1 MCAFLQP
8 LTMYEVEQS
17 GQPDPGCH
25 MSGFKL
31 PYSLGR
37 PGSQGFC
44 RERNLFYR
52 HQNESSQCACLIS
65 FNARCT
71 DTPAARTRAAINLSY
86 LPETAEMKAHALSVH
101 PGGGCDLMPMRV
113 LPWVPSSAARH
124 CCCRRAARCASA
136 STPTNSTQPQQQGS
150 GTALPPNPWSFGFQ
164 CNERYLDW
172 DSSAQ
177 IALVKIWLAGKM
189 DITVPEV
196 EARLAELANLLPD
209 LVSKMERAR
218 ADILYELIK
227 DQAATAERLL
237 ALRELLPRCNVSA
250 LVAGHPRLMLGLS
263 VPEIGQK
270 VHELRAKLPGVDVD
284 ALISQEPML
293 LRADLPRL
301 MSELARLMP
310 HADPVR
316 LIARDPQMVLDMD
329 VAGMPSTLELDGA
342 GLEQGQQ

>member
-1 MCAFLQP
+1 
-8 LTMYEVEQS
+8 MYEVEQS

-124 CCCRRAARCASA
+124 CCCRRAARCGKGGVRNARKTSSHVWLAIPGMQPASCWCC
-136 STPTNSTQPQQQGS
+136 SSNSTFTPITLRQLLHQM
-150 GTALPPNPWSFGFQ
+150 
-164 CNERYLDW
+164 
-172 DSSAQ
+172 AQ
-177 IALVKIWLAGKM
+177 
-189 DITVPEV
+189 
-196 EARLAELANLLPD
+196 
-209 LVSKMERAR
+209 
-218 ADILYELIK
+218 
-227 DQAATAERLL
+227 
-237 ALRELLPRCNVSA
+237 
-250 LVAGHPRLMLGLS
+250 
-263 VPEIGQK
+263 
-270 VHELRAKLPGVDVD
+270 KL
-284 ALISQEPML
+284 
-293 LRADLPRL
+293 
-301 MSELARLMP
+301 
-310 HADPVR
+310 
-316 LIARDPQMVLDMD
+316 
-329 VAGMPSTLELDGA
+329 
-342 GLEQGQQ
+342 